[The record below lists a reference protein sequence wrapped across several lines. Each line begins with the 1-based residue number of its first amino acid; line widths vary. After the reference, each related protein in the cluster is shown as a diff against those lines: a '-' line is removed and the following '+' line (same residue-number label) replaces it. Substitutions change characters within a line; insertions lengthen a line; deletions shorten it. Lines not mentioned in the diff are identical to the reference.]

1 MSYESTASLVY
12 GCNLAD
18 YCEAKGIDTED
29 WDCEVYF
36 HEKVGVYGGDC
47 FDAYDSSELT
57 LGFKTKYCMTVEQ
70 LVKHAEKV
78 KQLFEDDGYY
88 GELHYW
94 VELDR
99 S

>member
-1 MSYESTASLVY
+1 MSYQSTASLVY
-12 GCNLAD
+12 GCNLGD
-18 YCEAKGIDTED
+18 YCDAKGIDIED
-29 WDCEVYF
+29 WNCEVHF
-36 HEKVGVYGGDC
+36 HENAGVYGRDC
-47 FDAYDSSELT
+47 FGSDEPSDWT
-57 LGFKTKYCMTVEQ
+57 LGFKTKYCITVEQ

-78 KQLFEDDGYY
+78 KQFFEDDGYY

>member
-12 GCNLAD
+12 GCNLGD
-18 YCEAKGIDTED
+18 YCEAKGVDIED
-29 WDCEVYF
+29 WNSEVHF
-36 HEKVGVYGGDC
+36 HEKVGVYGCDC
-47 FDAYDSSELT
+47 FIDCDPSELT

-78 KQLFEDDGYY
+78 KQLFEDNGYY